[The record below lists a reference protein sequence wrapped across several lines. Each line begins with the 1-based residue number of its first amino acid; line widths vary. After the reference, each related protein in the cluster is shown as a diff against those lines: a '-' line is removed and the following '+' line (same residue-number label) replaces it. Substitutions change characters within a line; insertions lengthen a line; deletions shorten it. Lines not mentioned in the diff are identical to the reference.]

1 MDKTQLNDEVQI
13 DLSELF
19 KLLKKRVKLIIILA
33 LIGVII
39 SGSYTAFMIDKKYS
53 SQGTILLKAD
63 AVDGTLDSNQ
73 LNTNKLMVNNYMKL
87 LKGNNIQD
95 QVAKN
100 LDISTG
106 IVRGALSVSN
116 STDTQI
122 IEISAITTNPGLSKR
137 IVDETIAVFTET
149 VKEKLDISNIIIVD
163 QPEINTGAVSPSMR
177 RNMML
182 GAVAGVVIGLGYIL
196 VAYSLDTKIK
206 SGEQAEQVL
215 ELPVLGI
222 IPYFEDQ

>member
-63 AVDGTLDSNQ
+63 AVDGTLDSTQ

-87 LKGNNIQD
+87 LRGNNIQD

-106 IVRGALSVSN
+106 IVRGALGVSN

-182 GAVAGVVIGLGYIL
+182 GAVVGVVIGLGYIL